1 MNRCCIVVAAM
12 SLLSA
17 SISCISSSSGNTSHS
32 AALIYGND
40 DRVEYFEVSD
50 TEQQARMAG
59 AMVALV
65 PKTFIGGMGSSISL
79 SAAPTWGAVEGL
91 CPGTRFAD
99 QPAAALCTGVLVDQD
114 MVLTADHCVR
124 VLPLTDLSVVFGY
137 YYRDAGTLVV
147 DDTVDIA
154 SIVTEELDSGGTT
167 PRLDYAWL
175 RLRKPAPASHL
186 PAPIYTKDA
195 PFDVGSP
202 IISIGAG
209 GGIPLKLD
217 SGGRIRD
224 ARPDVGDYFIADTDT
239 FGGGSGGG
247 AFDAQMNLLGILAR
261 GGTDFVATSAGC
273 NAVVQQ
279 PDGSTADEQFTYA
292 SRAVEGLCAKDPT
305 ASSLC
310 RADCGSPCA
319 ATPAPASDGGC
330 SLAGPIGTD
339 RVWPWPLL
347 PILLFAARRSRS
359 HDRRRRS
366 WRAKMRVWL
375 IFHQPEISRG
385 QYW

>member
-1 MNRCCIVVAAM
+1 MNRCCIVIAAM
-12 SLLSA
+12 ALLCA
-17 SISCISSSSGNTSHS
+17 SISCVSTSGTTNQS

-50 TEQQARMAG
+50 TEPQARIAS
-59 AMVALV
+59 AMVALI
-65 PKTFIGGMGSSISL
+65 PKMYLDGAGSKVSL
-79 SAAPTWGAVEGL
+79 SAAIPSWGAAEGL

-99 QPAAALCTGVLVDQD
+99 QPAAALCTGILVDQD
-114 MVLTADHCVR
+114 LVLTADHCVR
-124 VLPLTDLSVVFGY
+124 VLPLADLTVVFGY
-137 YYRDAGTLVV
+137 YYRAAGVLTL
-147 DDTVDIA
+147 DETVDIA
-154 SIVTEELDSGGTT
+154 SIVTEELDSSGTT

-175 RLRKPAPASHL
+175 RLRGRAPASHL
-186 PAPIYTKDA
+186 PAPINTQHA

-224 ARPDVGDYFIADTDT
+224 ARSDVGDYFLADTDT

-261 GGTDFVATSAGC
+261 GGTDFMVTDTGC
-273 NAVVQQ
+273 YAVVQQ
-279 PDGSTADEQFTYA
+279 PDGSAADEQFTYA

-310 RADCGSPCA
+310 RADCGNPCT
-319 ATPAPASDGGC
+319 ATPPPASDGGC
-330 SLAGPIGTD
+330 SIAGPSTGTD
-339 RVWPWPLL
+339 RVWPWFLLLAPLV
-347 PILLFAARRSRS
+347 ARRSRR
-359 HDRRRRS
+359 HH
-366 WRAKMRVWL
+366 RAGAIR
-375 IFHQPEISRG
+375 
-385 QYW
+385 